1 MVGWNGTI
9 TRHSFYYKSLHIE
22 YKNPEA
28 GKNPTIIV
36 RDAGLLVI
44 VINFTTKKRRRSM
57 NGTTPDQT

>member
-1 MVGWNGTI
+1 
-9 TRHSFYYKSLHIE
+9 LHIE

-44 VINFTTKKRRRSM
+44 VINFTTKKRRRSL
-57 NGTTPDQT
+57 NGTPPDQT